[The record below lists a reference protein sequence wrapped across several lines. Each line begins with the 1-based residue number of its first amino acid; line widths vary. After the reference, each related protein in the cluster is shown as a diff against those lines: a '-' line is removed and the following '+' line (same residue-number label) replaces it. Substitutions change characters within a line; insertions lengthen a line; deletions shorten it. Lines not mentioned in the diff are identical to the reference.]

1 MSIEGEVSTD
11 QEILNNIGEGAND
24 DQGQE
29 NTTESQE
36 ATTEQAPEADTG
48 QVADDST
55 TENTEGQ
62 QQDSHPS
69 NLVNARGEVVAK
81 GGMERR
87 FYDKA
92 VKSDR
97 DARNAQQQVETLQ
110 GQLSALQGMGNL
122 STQFGITPEE
132 VSTGA
137 QLMKAFNDNPVDT
150 VKYLLTQAQSMGHN
164 IDGIGGSTDM
174 SAIKQMMSEMMAP
187 ITNEHQ
193 QRAENAQIET
203 ESKEIYNDFMTQFP
217 DAEVHQ
223 DSLAQLI
230 QNDHSLSPVA
240 AYYKLQAFYG
250 QKGLDWTKPLDVLKD
265 EMANRPAVNQV
276 PNAPSQGT
284 VPSGGNIPQQNV
296 IDTADIADV
305 GTSSDD
311 IIRQSMMDAGYPM

>member
-11 QEILNNIGEGAND
+11 QEILNNIGEGADD

-29 NTTESQE
+29 DSQESQE
-36 ATTEQAPEADTG
+36 ATTEQAPEADSG
-48 QVADDST
+48 QVADSST
-55 TENTEGQ
+55 TENTQGQ
-62 QQDSHPS
+62 QQDSSPS

-122 STQFGITPEE
+122 STQYGITPEE

-137 QLMKAFNDNPVDT
+137 QLMKSFNDNPVDT

-164 IDGIGGSTDM
+164 VDGIGGSTDM

-193 QRAENAQIET
+193 QRAEDAQIET
-203 ESKEIYNDFMTQFP
+203 ESKEIYDDFMTQFP

-230 QNDHSLSPVA
+230 QNDQSLSPVA

-276 PNAPSQGT
+276 PNVPSQGT
-284 VPSGGNIPQQNV
+284 VPSGGNVPQQNV

-311 IIRQSMMDAGYPM
+311 IIRQSMIDAGYPM

>member
-11 QEILNNIGEGAND
+11 QEILNNIGEGADD

-29 NTTESQE
+29 DSQESQE
-36 ATTEQAPEADTG
+36 ATTEQAPEADSG
-48 QVADDST
+48 QVADSST
-55 TENTEGQ
+55 TENTQGQ
-62 QQDSHPS
+62 QQDSSPS

-122 STQFGITPEE
+122 STQYGITPEE

-137 QLMKAFNDNPVDT
+137 QLMKSFNDNPVDT

-164 IDGIGGSTDM
+164 VDGIGGSTDM

-193 QRAENAQIET
+193 QRAEDQQIEAET
-203 ESKEIYNDFMTQFP
+203 QTIYNDFMTQFP

-276 PNAPSQGT
+276 PNVPSQGT
-284 VPSGGNIPQQNV
+284 VPSGGNVPQQNV

-305 GTSSDD
+305 GVSSDD
-311 IIRQSMMDAGYPM
+311 IIRQSMIDAGYSI

>member
-11 QEILNNIGEGAND
+11 QEILNNIGEGADD

-29 NTTESQE
+29 DSQESQE
-36 ATTEQAPEADTG
+36 ATTEQAPEADSG
-48 QVADDST
+48 QVADSST
-55 TENTEGQ
+55 TENTQGQ
-62 QQDSHPS
+62 QQDSSPS

-122 STQFGITPEE
+122 STQYGITPEE

-137 QLMKAFNDNPVDT
+137 QLMKSFNDNPVDT

-164 IDGIGGSTDM
+164 VDGIGGSTDM

-193 QRAENAQIET
+193 QRAEDQQIEAET
-203 ESKEIYNDFMTQFP
+203 QTIYNDFMTQFP

-230 QNDHSLSPVA
+230 QNDQSLSPVA

-250 QKGLDWTKPLDVLKD
+250 QKGLDWTKPLDVLKN
-265 EMANRPAVNQV
+265 EIANRPAINQV
-276 PNAPSQGT
+276 PNVPSQGT
-284 VPSGGNIPQQNV
+284 VPSGGNVPQQNV

-305 GTSSDD
+305 GVSSDD
-311 IIRQSMMDAGYPM
+311 IIRQSMIDAGYSI

>member
-11 QEILNNIGEGAND
+11 QEILNNIGEGVDD
-24 DQGQE
+24 DQDQE
-29 NTTESQE
+29 DATESQE
-36 ATTEQAPEADTG
+36 ATTEQTPEADSG

-62 QQDSHPS
+62 QEGSHPS

-97 DARNAQQQVETLQ
+97 DAKTAQQQVTTLQ
-110 GQLSALQGMGNL
+110 GQLDALQGMGNL
-122 STQFGITPEE
+122 STQYGITPEE

-137 QLMKAFNDNPVDT
+137 QLMKAFSDNPVDT

-164 IDGIGGSTDM
+164 VDGIGGSTDM

-193 QRAENAQIET
+193 QRAEDAQIET
-203 ESKEIYNDFMTQFP
+203 ESKEIYDDFMTQFP

-276 PNAPSQGT
+276 PNVPSQGT
-284 VPSGGNIPQQNV
+284 VPSGGNVPQQNV

-311 IIRQSMMDAGYPM
+311 IIRQSMIDAGYPM

>member
-11 QEILNNIGEGAND
+11 QEILNNIGEGADD

-29 NTTESQE
+29 DSQESQE
-36 ATTEQAPEADTG
+36 ATTEQAPEADSG
-48 QVADDST
+48 QVADSST
-55 TENTEGQ
+55 TENTQGQ
-62 QQDSHPS
+62 QQDSSPS

-81 GGMERR
+81 GGR

-122 STQFGITPEE
+122 STQYGITPEE

-137 QLMKAFNDNPVDT
+137 QLMKSFNDNPVDT

-164 IDGIGGSTDM
+164 VDGIGGSTDM

-193 QRAENAQIET
+193 QRAEDQQIEAET
-203 ESKEIYNDFMTQFP
+203 QTIYNDFMTQFP

-250 QKGLDWTKPLDVLKD
+250 QKGLDWTKPLDVLKN
-265 EMANRPAVNQV
+265 EIANRPAINQV
-276 PNAPSQGT
+276 PNVPSQGT
-284 VPSGGNIPQQNV
+284 VPSGGNVPQQNV

-305 GTSSDD
+305 GVSSDD
-311 IIRQSMMDAGYPM
+311 IIRQSMIDAGYSI